1 MLKNFKTEINPTV
14 EQKIKID
21 KTIGTCRY
29 VYNFY
34 LSHNK
39 ALYDEGKKFMTGK
52 SFSVWL
58 NREYIPNH
66 PDKAWIKE
74 VYSKAVKKSIE
85 NGCTAFIRFF
95 KHQSAFPKFK
105 KKGKSDVRMY
115 FVKNNPKDC
124 YCERHRIKIPTLGW
138 VRLKEKRL
146 YPND

>member
-58 NREYIPNH
+58 NREWMYSIH
-66 PDKAWIKE
+66 KVFQTSKRFSEVQKE
-74 VYSKAVKKSIE
+74 RQV
-85 NGCTAFIRFF
+85 
-95 KHQSAFPKFK
+95 
-105 KKGKSDVRMY
+105 
-115 FVKNNPKDC
+115 
-124 YCERHRIKIPTLGW
+124 
-138 VRLKEKRL
+138 
-146 YPND
+146 